1 MSVCILTD
9 SAVQFPNPV
18 FEGRSM
24 VSILPTKWESDPSPS
39 ERELKA
45 GDLAQ
50 SVKNSGSPLLQITSS
65 QVFQENFQKLGT
77 RCDGVIAIL
86 SSSYFDASYEK
97 ALEAAEFLQGSLPI
111 KVVDSKTTSL
121 GLGMLIQ
128 IAAQLAENG
137 MPLADLELRVRSLLP
152 RIYSFFCIPGLSY
165 LQRRGYLNSAQSTVA
180 EFLGMLPVFTLDDG
194 ELTHSEKARNK
205 RHLVDIMQEFL
216 AEFSELEHIALLQGT
231 PSFEQET
238 RALRERLAEDHPS
251 TQISE
256 QVITAPLASH
266 IGPHSLG
273 IFALQSE

>member
-24 VSILPTKWESDPSPS
+24 VSMLPTKWEEADALP
-39 ERELKA
+39 EGELKA
-45 GDLAQ
+45 SDLAQ
-50 SVKNSGSPLLQITSS
+50 SVNHSDSPLLQITSTEA
-65 QVFQENFQKLGT
+65 FQENFQKLGT

-86 SSSYFDASYEK
+86 SSSYFDKSYEN
-97 ALEAAEFLQGSLPI
+97 ALKAAEFLQGSLPI
-111 KVVDSKTTSL
+111 KVINSKTTSL
-121 GLGMLIQ
+121 GLGILIQ
-128 IAAQLAENG
+128 IAAQLAEQG
-137 MPLADLELRVRSLLP
+137 TPLSDLELRVRSLLP
-152 RIYSFFCIPGLSY
+152 RIYSFFCIPSLSY
-165 LQRRGYLNSAQSTVA
+165 LQRRGYLNSTQATVA
-180 EFLGMLPVFTLDDG
+180 EFLGMLPVFTLDNG
-194 ELTHSEKARNK
+194 ELTPSEKARNK

-216 AEFSELEHIALLQGT
+216 AEFSELEHIALLQGI

-256 QVITAPLASH
+256 QIITAPLASQ